1 MSQENVELVHR
12 AFEAF
17 NRHDSE
23 AFFAFFDHDIKFVS
37 RLGAVKG
44 DFSGHDGIRRLWG
57 NLFGVWPDLTAELL
71 EIHAVEDQVTVAAV
85 RFRGQGA
92 GSDVP
97 WEWTVWQAARWHQGK
112 LVVVHSLD
120 SRAEALEAVRLSEQ
134 DAHADSS

>member
-1 MSQENVELVHR
+1 MSQENVELVR

-17 NRHDSE
+17 NRRDSE
-23 AFFAFFDHDIKFVS
+23 AFLAFFDHDIKFVS
-37 RLGAVKG
+37 RLGAVEG
-44 DFSGHDGIRRLWG
+44 DFSGHEGIRRLWG

-71 EIHAVEDQVTVAAV
+71 EIDAVEDQVTVAAV

-92 GSDVP
+92 GSDFP

-120 SRAEALEAVRLSEQ
+120 SRDEALAALRPSEQ